1 MRPRARCRLPRAQGR
16 LPRSEGRPWLVW
28 QAGGRWPCRSER
40 TAPSISGTC
49 PRGARLRTRGGGP
62 GRHRRCRRV
71 GLRRP
76 GAVRG
81 GWRRRRRCWAPGA
94 VPERIATVTGRR
106 LWSVATAV
114 LDGRP
119 VAVVGGNDGSWVGE
133 LQIIALPGG
142 HSPAVD
148 APGAG
153 AGAMVGVGVG
163 ARVGDVFVGHG
174 SFVTSVATDVVGG
187 RAVAVAA
194 GLTETVARVWDL
206 RTGRQVALDGRGG
219 WIRAVGF
226 GGRAHAVVGD
236 VDGVLRQWDLRTCMQ
251 HGPALTG
258 HTGAISA
265 VATGLSDGEW
275 PVAVTGGEDGT
286 VRLWDLTTG
295 EQIGRAWP
303 FSRAGHRRR
312 RGHRRRGGRLR
323 VRGGGPG
330 TCRSS
335 YARQRPRE
343 GVGQPD
349 AP

>member
-1 MRPRARCRLPRAQGR
+1 MPPVLVLVPWSGSGSGR
-16 LPRSEGRPWLVW
+16 
-28 QAGGRWPCRSER
+28 
-40 TAPSISGTC
+40 
-49 PRGARLRTRGGGP
+49 
-62 GRHRRCRRV
+62 
-71 GLRRP
+71 
-76 GAVRG
+76 
-81 GWRRRRRCWAPGA
+81 
-94 VPERIATVTGRR
+94 
-106 LWSVATAV
+106 
-114 LDGRP
+114 
-119 VAVVGGNDGSWVGE
+119 
-133 LQIIALPGG
+133 
-142 HSPAVD
+142 
-148 APGAG
+148 
-153 AGAMVGVGVG
+153 
-163 ARVGDVFVGHG
+163 RVGDVFVGHG

-303 FSRAGHRRR
+303 FPEPVTAVAVATGGVVVGFGFEVAVLDTPVFRR
-312 RGHRRRGGRLR
+312 
-323 VRGGGPG
+323 PAA
-330 TCRSS
+330 SS
-335 YARQRPRE
+335 
-343 GVGQPD
+343 
-349 AP
+349 